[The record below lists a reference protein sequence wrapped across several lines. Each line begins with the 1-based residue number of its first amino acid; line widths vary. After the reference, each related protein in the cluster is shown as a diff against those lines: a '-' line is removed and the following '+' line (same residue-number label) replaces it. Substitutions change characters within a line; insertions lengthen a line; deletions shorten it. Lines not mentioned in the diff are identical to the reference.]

1 MPTFQFFKAGKK
13 VAQVVGANPEALLK
27 TIAQFAGEIEI
38 AEKEK
43 DVDAP
48 NGQINLKSYI
58 AQVDCLNQQTAN
70 TMKKMMDG
78 KGWLESDVDEQLMIS
93 ISFNQPV
100 KLHSLKIS
108 NTKEHSD
115 QAPKT
120 IKTFINQPALPSF
133 EQGESGPN
141 VEVLT
146 NSGDMISLKYVRYQS
161 VHQLTLFVVDNQTDA
176 ETTIIDSLVLY
187 GTPVETTN
195 MKEWNKE

>member
-27 TIAQFAGEIEI
+27 AIAQYGGEIEV
-38 AEKEK
+38 AEK
-43 DVDAP
+43 DADAP
-48 NGQINLKSYI
+48 NGQVNLKSYI
-58 AQVDCLNQQTAN
+58 SQVDCLNQKTAN
-70 TMKKMMDG
+70 TIKSMMDG

-93 ISFNQPV
+93 ISFNQAV

-108 NTKEHSD
+108 NTGEHSD

-133 EQGESGPN
+133 EQGDSEPN
-141 VEVLT
+141 VEVLIK
-146 NSGDMISLKYVRYQS
+146 SQDMISLKYVRYQS
-161 VHQLTLFVVDNQTDA
+161 VHQLTLFVVDNQSDA

-195 MKEWNKE
+195 MKEWSKE

>member
-27 TIAQFAGEIEI
+27 AIAQFGGEIEA
-38 AEKEK
+38 AEK
-43 DVDAP
+43 DADAP
-48 NGQINLKSYI
+48 NGQVNLKSYI
-58 AQVDCLNQQTAN
+58 SQVDCLNQKTTN
-70 TMKKMMDG
+70 TIKSMMDG

-93 ISFNQPV
+93 ISFNQAV

-108 NTKEHSD
+108 NTGEHSD

-133 EQGESGPN
+133 EQGDSEPN
-141 VEVLT
+141 VEVLIK
-146 NSGDMISLKYVRYQS
+146 SKDMISLKYVRYQS
-161 VHQLTLFVVDNQTDA
+161 VHQLTLFVVDNQSDA

-195 MKEWNKE
+195 MKEWSKE